1 MAAGVFRNVS
11 PVAAGVCRNVSGN
24 VSPVAAS
31 LYAGLSCRISGA
43 ACRGG
48 GDISAAAHNNGDI
61 PERQRKI
68 LKTTHTN
75 YNQTH
80 GYMARPQ
87 KIGLALHK
95 GLAPLSTRWTADMF
109 FSFSGLLLAFIDLD
123 TKIRETLKPVPDPTD
138 KAPDDKLPHPPGK
151 GGYCRRVL
159 GFSAKAIIVGAIA
172 SLRPGLDRLL
182 L

>member
-1 MAAGVFRNVS
+1 MAAGVSGNVS
-11 PVAAGVCRNVSGN
+11 PVAAGVCRN

-31 LYAGLSCRISGA
+31 LYAGLSCGISSTA
-43 ACRGG
+43 YREGG
-48 GDISAAAHNNGDI
+48 NISAAAHNNGDI
-61 PERQRKI
+61 PDRQRKI

-123 TKIRETLKPVPDPTD
+123 TKIRETLKPVPDPAARAAAQT
-138 KAPDDKLPHPPGK
+138 PPLP
-151 GGYCRRVL
+151 
-159 GFSAKAIIVGAIA
+159 AK
-172 SLRPGLDRLL
+172 PENPKKERLPL
-182 L
+182 

>member
-1 MAAGVFRNVS
+1 M
-11 PVAAGVCRNVSGN
+11 AAGVCRNVSGN

-31 LYAGLSCRISGA
+31 LYAGLSCGISSTA
-43 ACRGG
+43 YREGG
-48 GDISAAAHNNGDI
+48 NISAAAHNNGDI
-61 PERQRKI
+61 PDRQRKI

-123 TKIRETLKPVPDPTD
+123 TKIRETLKPVPDPANKD
-138 KAPDDKLPHPPGK
+138 PDDKLPRPPGGK
-151 GGYCRRVL
+151 EV
-159 GFSAKAIIVGAIA
+159 IA
-172 SLRPGLDRLL
+172 EAC
-182 L
+182 

>member
-1 MAAGVFRNVS
+1 M
-11 PVAAGVCRNVSGN
+11 AAGVCRNVSGN

-31 LYAGLSCRISGA
+31 LYAGLSCRISSA
-43 ACRGG
+43 ACREG

-75 YNQTH
+75 YNRTH

-109 FSFSGLLLAFIDLD
+109 FPFSGLLLAFIDLD
-123 TKIRETLKPVPDPTD
+123 TKIRETLKPVPVPANKD
-138 KAPDDKLPHPPGK
+138 PDDKLPRPPGGK
-151 GGYCRRVL
+151 EV
-159 GFSAKAIIVGAIA
+159 IA
-172 SLRPGLDRLL
+172 EAY
-182 L
+182 